1 MPGTSASSQSS
12 STMSQPAGVDGFPV
26 EYRSTWMK
34 VWGFMFGRHVFTEA
48 EYIQYVKKERS
59 PRQLLTWTGVVSV
72 PVNGIENFLEDT
84 YEGKSPL
91 VIKNIKEKQSQVAKK
106 RKADEDEQRAADA
119 APSSTRVEASS
130 SARPFLE
137 PEVPPTPKSKARP
150 FLDPEPTSS
159 AAASSSG
166 RSEASR
172 SWSYNRDHYSACR
185 EWSWWQGAWYYRD
198 EAGGR
203 WILWRR

>member
-1 MPGTSASSQSS
+1 MSQPA
-12 STMSQPAGVDGFPV
+12 TMSQPAGVDGFAV

-34 VWGFMFGRHVFTEA
+34 VWGFMFARHVFTEA
-48 EYIQYVKKERS
+48 EYIQYVKKDRS
-59 PRQLLTWTGVVSV
+59 PRQLLAWTGVVSV

-84 YEGKSPL
+84 YEGNRPL
-91 VIKNIKEKQSQVAKK
+91 VIKNIDRKEKQSQVAKK
-106 RKADEDEQRAADA
+106 RKADEDAQRAADA

-130 SARPFLE
+130 SARPF
-137 PEVPPTPKSKARP
+137 P
-150 FLDPEPTSS
+150 S